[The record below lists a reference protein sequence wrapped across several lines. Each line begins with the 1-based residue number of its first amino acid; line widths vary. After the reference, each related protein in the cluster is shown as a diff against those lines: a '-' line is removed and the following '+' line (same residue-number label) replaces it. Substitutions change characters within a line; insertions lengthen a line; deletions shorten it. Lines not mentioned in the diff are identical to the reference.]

1 MTSSK
6 GFSRARQS
14 GKWKT
19 NQGKDRTVGKHCVES
34 KPQPVLMIDKCEVW
48 GGRES
53 QIMPIADQFECI
65 ISLLGAVRRTEG
77 KFTLTRG
84 SRRMFRH
91 LSAYQQRRNNVIC
104 IDWPDMQAPKLDK
117 GFWEALAQDL
127 GGITGKAAIFCM
139 GGHGRTGTAL
149 CALAHVTKYAPAITD
164 GDVVAWLRETYCE
177 HAVETESQVSYLT
190 RVVGAKTKA
199 GIRKKAGYWGGSN
212 AVSSMFRET
221 GGTERGQ
228 LDDEEYWRGMERP

>member
-1 MTSSK
+1 M
-6 GFSRARQS
+6 
-14 GKWKT
+14 
-19 NQGKDRTVGKHCVES
+19 GKHCRES
-34 KPQPVLMIDKCEVW
+34 KAQPVLVIGKCEVW

-65 ISLLGAVRRTEG
+65 ISLLGNVKRPAT
-77 KFTLTRG
+77 KFSLSRG

-104 IDWPDMQAPKLDK
+104 IDWPDMQAPQLDK

-149 CALAHVTKYAPAITD
+149 SALAQVTEYAPAITN
-164 GDVVAWLRETYCE
+164 GDVVRWLRSVYCD
-177 HAVETESQVSYLT
+177 HAVETEDQVRYLE
-190 RVVGAKTKA
+190 RVLGVTTTTPPRHAARMFDKRGM
-199 GIRKKAGYWGGSN
+199 
-212 AVSSMFRET
+212 SSMFREPDP
-221 GGTERGQ
+221 Q
-228 LDDEEYWRGMERP
+228 SWDFEEDWQRRLTDPETPR